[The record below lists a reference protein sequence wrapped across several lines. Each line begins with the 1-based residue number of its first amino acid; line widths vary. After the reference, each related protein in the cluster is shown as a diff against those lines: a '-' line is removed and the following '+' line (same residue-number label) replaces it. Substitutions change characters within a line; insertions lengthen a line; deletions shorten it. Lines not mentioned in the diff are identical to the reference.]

1 MEKESNP
8 LLDLLLIRLEEAF
21 SIIGLLNTS
30 LNINGQANCETL
42 EDIFETFFLADLDFI
57 AIDGELLIIF

>member
-1 MEKESNP
+1 VEKESNP